1 MQHNFPTPRKIFHFW
16 GTFSHELLRAQNRHF
31 LSIDPYMDGSVF
43 EVGIQMGG
51 NFVYFT
57 GIVMGV
63 YLKLVYAW
71 VVKTGF

>member
-1 MQHNFPTPRKIFHFW
+1 MCVFYACHAYSVCACGGRTR
-16 GTFSHELLRAQNRHF
+16 
-31 LSIDPYMDGSVF
+31 YMDGSVF

>member
-1 MQHNFPTPRKIFHFW
+1 MR
-16 GTFSHELLRAQNRHF
+16 
-31 LSIDPYMDGSVF
+31 YMDGSVF

-63 YLKLVYAW
+63 YLKLVYAR

>member
-1 MQHNFPTPRKIFHFW
+1 MICVR
-16 GTFSHELLRAQNRHF
+16 
-31 LSIDPYMDGSVF
+31 YMDGSVF

-63 YLKLVYAW
+63 YLKLVYMHGYW
-71 VVKTGF
+71 VVKQVLNSGIPYSHWIGRTQTLP